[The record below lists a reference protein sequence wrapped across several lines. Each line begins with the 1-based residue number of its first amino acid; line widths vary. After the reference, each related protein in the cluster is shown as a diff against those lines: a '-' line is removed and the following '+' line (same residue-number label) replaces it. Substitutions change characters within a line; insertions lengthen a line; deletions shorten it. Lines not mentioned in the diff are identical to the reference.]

1 MSNAVFRVVDAY
13 DHPHGGR
20 MLRLRLLLGSAPSV
34 KALKN
39 GVLRARAHNGAETQ
53 IRVSSFAVF
62 GGRPSD
68 SRLARTGTADVMIE
82 GEGSREVDAGW
93 EVATG
98 SA

>member
-34 KALKN
+34 KALRN
-39 GVLRARAHNGAETQ
+39 GVLRARSHNGAEMQ